1 MLGGLLIKLGNNE
14 WTNTPAASAL
24 VHAPRVSFVP
34 FLSLPIFSLS
44 GHLPSILPPHTV
56 WWGAKD
62 VCASQGAPRWGRVP
76 DKVTATKRWFL
87 FLSLFSS
94 IRIPS
99 FSSLSLPILYNCPI
113 FLFFFSSTSPR
124 VLPSPSPSPLL
135 SLSLSIFPAV
145 GSHLGECVAS
155 SNAPSRITINYLL
168 RYLSPSTSSCPVL
181 QFCNL
186 HSLRPMRRGVTLRE
200 KMKDFHCERRAESS
214 LFRSFLHST
223 IFLRPLFFSAVLSVP
238 PHLAMSQSEARV
250 HLVCF

>member
-1 MLGGLLIKLGNNE
+1 MSGRIRPPPLHLYMPHE
-14 WTNTPAASAL
+14 
-24 VHAPRVSFVP
+24 
-34 FLSLPIFSLS
+34 FLSFPFSLFPSSRS
-44 GHLPSILPPHTV
+44 GHLPSILPLHTV

-124 VLPSPSPSPLL
+124 VLPSPSPSPLF
-135 SLSLSIFPAV
+135 SLSLSIFPV

-181 QFCNL
+181 Q
-186 HSLRPMRRGVTLRE
+186 
-200 KMKDFHCERRAESS
+200 
-214 LFRSFLHST
+214 ST
-223 IFLRPLFFSAVLSVP
+223 
-238 PHLAMSQSEARV
+238 
-250 HLVCF
+250 